1 MINHEISGVKR
12 ANSGLIGDP
21 LVAWIDDPG
30 TTDQDVQDEIGLN
43 PWIENFG
50 ATKSEVPISSL

>member
-1 MINHEISGVKR
+1 MKYLEFKR

-21 LVAWIDDPG
+21 LVAWIDYPG

>member
-1 MINHEISGVKR
+1 MKYLEFKR
-12 ANSGLIGDP
+12 VNSDLMGDP

-50 ATKSEVPISSL
+50 ATKSEVPTSSL